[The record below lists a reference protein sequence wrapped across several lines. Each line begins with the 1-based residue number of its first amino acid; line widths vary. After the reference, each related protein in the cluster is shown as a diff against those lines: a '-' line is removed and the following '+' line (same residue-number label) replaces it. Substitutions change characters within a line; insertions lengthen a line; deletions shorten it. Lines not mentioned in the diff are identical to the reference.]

1 MNIWNTVKSMYDSQY
16 CSDQIPFSVSYA
28 CQTQTTNAFC
38 CAQWDWKER
47 MKQKTCVSSIYFEH
61 SNVSAAHPPRI
72 KNPTLNLFTED
83 HSCILNQ
90 QKLPT
95 SLSTVWH
102 LWKVLEDRK
111 MDKSYQE
118 LWFAAATILI
128 SHMWLCFGWSCEKQL
143 LSHGSDNA
151 SIATAP

>member
-1 MNIWNTVKSMYDSQY
+1 MNIWNTVKSMTLSTVVI
-16 CSDQIPFSVSYA
+16 IPFSVSYA

-47 MKQKTCVSSIYFEH
+47 MKQKICVSSVYFEH
-61 SNVSAAHPPRI
+61 SNVSAARPPRI
-72 KNPTLNLFTED
+72 KSPTLNLSTED
-83 HSCILNQ
+83 HHSCILNH

-102 LWKVLEDRK
+102 LCKVSRRQTDGQVL
-111 MDKSYQE
+111 S
-118 LWFAAATILI
+118 AASICSSNNLNLTHEI
-128 SHMWLCFGWSCEKQL
+128 HGWSCEKQM
-143 LSHGSDNA
+143 LSHGSDNT